1 MENYAAIIA
10 ELVDVAKLNKEE
22 TLDRFMDN
30 EALYMKFLVK
40 FLEDATYNN
49 LVASIKADDHG
60 QSQRCAHTLKGL
72 ASNLGLN
79 ELSGIASEMTD
90 RFKLN
95 DVKGAR
101 EFMDALDKQYK
112 TVCEVI
118 GRIEL

>member
-1 MENYAAIIA
+1 MGNHAAIIT
-10 ELVDVAKLNKEE
+10 ELVDVAELNKKE

-40 FLEDATYNN
+40 FLEDDTYDK
-49 LVASIKADDHG
+49 LVASIEADDHEL
-60 QSQRCAHTLKGL
+60 SLLCVHTLKGL
-72 ASNLGLN
+72 ASNLGLAG
-79 ELSGIASEMTD
+79 LSVIASEMTD
-90 RFKLN
+90 RFKIN

>member
-1 MENYAAIIA
+1 MGNHAAIIT

-40 FLEDATYNN
+40 FLEDDTYNK
-49 LVASIKADDHG
+49 LVASIEADDHE
-60 QSQRCAHTLKGL
+60 QSLRCVHTLKGL
-72 ASNLGLN
+72 ASNLGLA
-79 ELSGIASEMTD
+79 ELSEIASEMTD
-90 RFKLN
+90 RFKIN

-101 EFMDALDKQYK
+101 EYMDALDKHYK
-112 TVCEVI
+112 TVCELI